1 MTETTAINAFVPGTR
16 VHLVGSDKGPLKD
29 LRFAAKD
36 LFDVAGYPTGCG
48 NHDWARHSQ
57 IPSEHAWAVQTLL
70 DAGATLVGKT
80 ITDEISLGILGE
92 SRFDGTPLNTLA
104 PDRVPE
110 VRRPARRRPLRA
122 ISVTSRLVRIPEAR
136 CACLQAFVAC
146 TASDRHT
153 DASIRPG

>member
-16 VHLVGSDKGPLKD
+16 VHVEGSGEGPLKD

-70 DAGATLVGKT
+70 DAGATRGQN
-80 ITDEISLGILGE
+80 DY
-92 SRFDGTPLNTLA
+92 RRDLA
-104 PDRVPE
+104 GHSGRKQV
-110 VRRPARRRPLRA
+110 
-122 ISVTSRLVRIPEAR
+122 
-136 CACLQAFVAC
+136 
-146 TASDRHT
+146 
-153 DASIRPG
+153 